1 LFTVIISC
9 APQNYLIDKKI
20 AKEKTIN
27 NEIIVIENKEQNIN
41 KPEFSNTKML
51 NEIEII
57 LPKYD
62 NQKLIKDFINA
73 FELSLYKKN
82 IKDIKLNINLYENN
96 ENLSNIILEKS
107 LPGKIFLGPLTSS
120 DIKDL
125 KSYCSNGVLFFSFAS
140 ERKFAEDC
148 IYLVNFFPE
157 DDLKTLFN
165 NLDSSSKVALLYP
178 ENNYGYYI
186 NSIIDPIVTQS
197 DSILINRA
205 SYKQDLSNARDAIK
219 ELSNYEL
226 RKYELERQK
235 KILRIKDDAISK
247 KALKKIEK
255 FETTGVVDFTHLL
268 LPEYSIRLLQIAPL
282 LLFYDVDPK
291 KVQFVGTGV
300 WDNKVFFDEP
310 ALQGSIFPGVSQ
322 NKRNWFFND
331 YFLNYNEEPTRTI
344 TITYDLIG
352 IVSYI
357 INNNLYLN
365 DVKELLNDKQIT
377 FEGMD
382 GRFSFENNVISRELN
397 ILKILNGD
405 AIIVK

>member
-1 LFTVIISC
+1 
-9 APQNYLIDKKI
+9 
-20 AKEKTIN
+20 
-27 NEIIVIENKEQNIN
+27 
-41 KPEFSNTKML
+41 M
-51 NEIEII
+51 
-57 LPKYD
+57 
-62 NQKLIKDFINA
+62 
-73 FELSLYKKN
+73 
-82 IKDIKLNINLYENN
+82 
-96 ENLSNIILEKS
+96 
-107 LPGKIFLGPLTSS
+107 
-120 DIKDL
+120 
-125 KSYCSNGVLFFSFAS
+125 
-140 ERKFAEDC
+140 
-148 IYLVNFFPE
+148 
-157 DDLKTLFN
+157 
-165 NLDSSSKVALLYP
+165 
-178 ENNYGYYI
+178 
-186 NSIIDPIVTQS
+186 
-197 DSILINRA
+197 
-205 SYKQDLSNARDAIK
+205 
-219 ELSNYEL
+219 
-226 RKYELERQK
+226 
-235 KILRIKDDAISK
+235 
-247 KALKKIEK
+247 
-255 FETTGVVDFTHLL
+255 
-268 LPEYSIRLLQIAPL
+268 